1 MAKLDNK
8 IIRAQEIIFNQ
19 LERLDD
25 NDIMKSGYGK
35 RELERSTV
43 ISNGAQALIKVV
55 SLQLKLKEV
64 AQRNKIKET
73 KLLQELNI
81 IGDKHEKKDK

>member
-25 NDIMKSGYGK
+25 EDVMKSGYGK
-35 RELERSTV
+35 RELERSAA

-64 AQRNKIKET
+64 AQRTRVKES
-73 KLLQELNI
+73 KLLQELNV
-81 IGDKHEKKDK
+81 IGDKNEKKNK